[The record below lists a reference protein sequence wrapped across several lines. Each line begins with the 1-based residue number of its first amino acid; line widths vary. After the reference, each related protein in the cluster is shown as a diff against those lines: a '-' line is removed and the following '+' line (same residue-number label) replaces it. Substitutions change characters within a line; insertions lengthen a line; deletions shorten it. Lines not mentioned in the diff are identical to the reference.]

1 MANASRRSLPPCIHR
16 ITLGDKL
23 GASVVWERRYPL
35 RMKSFDPFEPRMS
48 EEAFHEYLRVCQ
60 ELYLEMLQAGTWLWP
75 EDSSN
80 PDDLLESEDS

>member
-1 MANASRRSLPPCIHR
+1 
-16 ITLGDKL
+16 
-23 GASVVWERRYPL
+23 
-35 RMKSFDPFEPRMS
+35 MS